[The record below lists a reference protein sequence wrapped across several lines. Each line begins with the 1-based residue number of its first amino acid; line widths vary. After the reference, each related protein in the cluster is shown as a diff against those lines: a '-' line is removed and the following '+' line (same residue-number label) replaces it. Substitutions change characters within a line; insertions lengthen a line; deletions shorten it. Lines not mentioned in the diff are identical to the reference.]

1 MNFISYKV
9 DNSKKL
15 KKMKKEKP
23 SYFKRGGKASVF
35 LYNEQSNGLVH
46 VILKLNDEYL
56 IRTRLFNE
64 YTSIPFDHYINVFFN
79 IRNSNVFI
87 EESLS
92 VYLQVAIE
100 FLEERN
106 GVSID
111 QKILTN
117 EIFINLTN
125 KFLNNSSVTRLE
137 YIDKIDDIDKELEF
151 VSEKEFKRLIQNDI
165 TIEFMTWRFS
175 DFYASANINGK
186 IKLDNSNDE
195 FLVKWLGVFSD
206 VI

>member
-9 DNSKKL
+9 DNSRKL

-23 SYFKRGGKASVF
+23 SYFKRGEKASVF

-46 VILKLNDEYL
+46 LILKLNDEYL
-56 IRTRLFNE
+56 IRTKLFDK

-79 IRNSNVFI
+79 IKNSNVFI

-92 VYLQVAIE
+92 AYLQVAVE
-100 FLEERN
+100 FLEDRN

-111 QKILTN
+111 RKILTN
-117 EIFINLTN
+117 EVFVNLTN
-125 KFLNNSSVTRLE
+125 KFVKDSNITRLE
-137 YIDKIDDIDKELEF
+137 YINKEEDIDRELEF
-151 VSEKEFKRLIQNDI
+151 VSEEEFKKINQKDI
-165 TIEFMTWRFS
+165 VIEFMTWRFS